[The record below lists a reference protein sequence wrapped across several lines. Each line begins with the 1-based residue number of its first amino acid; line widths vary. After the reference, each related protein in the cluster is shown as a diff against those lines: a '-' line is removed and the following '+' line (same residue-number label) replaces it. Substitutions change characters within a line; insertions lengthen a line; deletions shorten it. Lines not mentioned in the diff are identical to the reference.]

1 MSAPDKGG
9 RDPPKP
15 KGKTLGSF
23 FGSLPG
29 FSSAR
34 NLMAGAHSS
43 AKEARPVADPTGAS
57 AQPQTEATN
66 LDPTERG
73 EKLPPPSDKM
83 ISGAKDLVCSKMTKT
98 KGAISSGMANMV
110 DTAKGV
116 MQGGLDMTRSALMGT
131 KETVATG
138 VTGAVDVAK
147 GTVQTGLD
155 TTKTVVTGTKDTV
168 CSGVTS
174 AMNVAKGAVQTGM
187 DTTKTVVTGTKD
199 TVSTGLTG
207 AVNMAKGTVQTS
219 LDTSKTVLT
228 GTKDAVSTG
237 VTGAANMAKGA
248 LQTGLNTTQN
258 IVTGTKDTMCSGV
271 TGAMNVAKGAV
282 QTGMDTSKAILTGT
296 KDTVSTGLTGAVG
309 VAKGTVQTG
318 LNTTK
323 TVLTGTKDTV
333 CSGVTGAMNV
343 AKGAV
348 QTGMDT
354 TKTVLT
360 GTKDA
365 VSTGL
370 TGAVNM
376 AKGTVQTG
384 LDTTKTVVTGTKD
397 TVSTGLTGAV
407 NMAKGTVQTGLD
419 TTKTVLTGTKD
430 TVCSGVTGAMN
441 VAKGAAHTGMDTSKA
456 ILTGTKDAVSTGL
469 TGAGSVAKEAV
480 QTVQNWLPGTQ
491 DSVWSGLTSYRAP
504 GNGREQAILRPQEAL
519 SSGFSSAPDTLC
531 ASLDLAREAT
541 AVATGT
547 HGAPLGR
554 ENAGHEGAM
563 SFVTLRDEL
572 GELGEIFC
580 PMDAGE
586 QAQLAASEPGPKVL
600 TADRGSYFVR
610 LGDLAP
616 RFRQRAF
623 EHGLSHLQHG
633 QFQARAALAQ
643 LEESFEL
650 IEKAKQAPEG
660 QSRADQGL
668 SSRVEEGA
676 PQEVLDSRA
685 LSRACGLIQQLHV
698 AYSTLASSLQGL
710 PSELQQQVGRA
721 RHGLCEL
728 YGLVSSASSVGE
740 LPAER
745 LAQSRGAVGQAWR
758 ELEQML
764 ESVQHGPPLCWLVGP
779 FALHPTGQQL

>member
-57 AQPQTEATN
+57 AQPQTEAATN

-282 QTGMDTSKAILTGT
+282 QTGM
-296 KDTVSTGLTGAVG
+296 
-309 VAKGTVQTG
+309 
-318 LNTTK
+318 
-323 TVLTGTKDTV
+323 
-333 CSGVTGAMNV
+333 
-343 AKGAV
+343 
-348 QTGMDT
+348 
-354 TKTVLT
+354 
-360 GTKDA
+360 
-365 VSTGL
+365 
-370 TGAVNM
+370 
-376 AKGTVQTG
+376 
-384 LDTTKTVVTGTKD
+384 
-397 TVSTGLTGAV
+397 
-407 NMAKGTVQTGLD
+407 D

>member
-57 AQPQTEATN
+57 AQPQTEAATN

-282 QTGMDTSKAILTGT
+282 QTGMDTS
-296 KDTVSTGLTGAVG
+296 
-309 VAKGTVQTG
+309 
-318 LNTTK
+318 
-323 TVLTGTKDTV
+323 
-333 CSGVTGAMNV
+333 
-343 AKGAV
+343 
-348 QTGMDT
+348 
-354 TKTVLT
+354 KTVLT

>member
-57 AQPQTEATN
+57 AQPQTEAATN

-309 VAKGTVQTG
+309 V
-318 LNTTK
+318 
-323 TVLTGTKDTV
+323 
-333 CSGVTGAMNV
+333 
-343 AKGAV
+343 
-348 QTGMDT
+348 
-354 TKTVLT
+354 
-360 GTKDA
+360 
-365 VSTGL
+365 
-370 TGAVNM
+370 
-376 AKGTVQTG
+376 
-384 LDTTKTVVTGTKD
+384 
-397 TVSTGLTGAV
+397 
-407 NMAKGTVQTGLD
+407 AKGTVQTGLD

>member
-57 AQPQTEATN
+57 AQPQTEAATN

-199 TVSTGLTG
+199 T
-207 AVNMAKGTVQTS
+207 
-219 LDTSKTVLT
+219 
-228 GTKDAVSTG
+228 
-237 VTGAANMAKGA
+237 
-248 LQTGLNTTQN
+248 
-258 IVTGTKDTMCSGV
+258 MCSGV

-282 QTGMDTSKAILTGT
+282 QGGLDTSKTVLMGT
-296 KDTVSTGLTGAVG
+296 KDAVSTGVTGAANT
-309 VAKGTVQTG
+309 AKETLQTG
-318 LNTTK
+318 LSTTQNI
-323 TVLTGTKDTV
+323 VTGTKDTV